1 MLETLKVNLESC
13 STGLLFQPFFPPCDL
28 VWAPYLLP
36 QPMQPSSRQ
45 LEINKSWSFY
55 RLDLKWSLP
64 PCPGS
69 RSMSSTQ
76 RTAHE
81 AGATVVTLE
90 PEEETSNQPAT
101 QSSHHLSL
109 PYTHIQVHFSHPPIR
124 LYLILSAARYCSVII
139 FTLSGSGY
147 PVGHHTSA
155 FDFFLQAFIPC
166 FILGQTNKSTCFPN
180 ENHVIW

>member
-1 MLETLKVNLESC
+1 MLGIAYWPPIICVRNFSSKLGVLLNR
-13 STGLLFQPFFPPCDL
+13 LLFQPFFPPCDL

-45 LEINKSWSFY
+45 LEINKSWNQ
-55 RLDLKWSLP
+55 LDLKWSLR

-76 RTAHE
+76 RIVHE
-81 AGATVVTLE
+81 AGATAVTPEL
-90 PEEETSNQPAT
+90 EEEASKQPAT
-101 QSSHHLSL
+101 QSSPLLSL
-109 PYTHIQVHFSHPPIR
+109 QYTHIQVHFPHPPK

-155 FDFFLQAFIPC
+155 FDFFLTIIHTLFH
-166 FILGQTNKSTCFPN
+166 S
-180 ENHVIW
+180 